1 MTNDSHG
8 EVYGTKALNLAV
20 FGASV
25 LIMLGVLWQPAPKQ
39 IAAAKPAAQLE
50 HVAAKTAVSHHVAG

>member
-20 FGASV
+20 IGASV
-25 LIMLGVLWQPAPKQ
+25 LIMLGVLWQPAPTH
-39 IAAAKPAAQLE
+39 IAAAKPAAQIA
-50 HVAAKTAVSHHVAG
+50 HVATKTPAQHHFAG